1 MIGTD
6 GQTEIA
12 TPRAPD
18 GANCELTMKLLF
30 LYNIYFMAVS
40 LPLEDSGADAA
51 HGVGL
56 TPQAVLGHVILQLR
70 PDIHQQ
76 QHSNLEHMIN
86 HGLYH

>member
-1 MIGTD
+1 MIRTD
-6 GQTEIA
+6 GPA

-56 TPQAVLGHVILQLR
+56 TPQAVLGHVILQH
-70 PDIHQQ
+70 PQP
-76 QHSNLEHMIN
+76 
-86 HGLYH
+86 HGLASDIVMNHDESQLTQHIS